1 MLIMHGICHPVILFP
16 KKTEWE
22 KESEIAYVL
31 EHEYVHIKR
40 CDSITKLL
48 VTGVSCIHWF
58 NPLVWVMYI
67 LFNRDL
73 ELACDEEVIHQFG
86 SHSKAE
92 YARTLIAMEEQK
104 SGYMPLCN
112 NFSKNAIEERITAI
126 MKMKKTSMV
135 MLLAA
140 TVMIVGVTVVFASSA
155 KAHGNETA
163 YLTEEVS
170 GVSDE
175 KIEYQELLKEY
186 ERFGITDE
194 NGILYYKGELVRLF
208 LDGYENGETLISR
221 YTKLNEDGI
230 VDVHTVRNDEKNED
244 GSTMLFGE
252 ITDIVPYTQEEFEA
266 RDVSWYRKQIG
277 NGEVTA
283 AEEGN
288 DSGNTIEQYFKQF
301 ESYGITYQKTSSNL
315 GNIYWNG
322 ELIGEFWDEKPDGS
336 IFLTESEL
344 SSSVAVHTKYDE
356 NGKLLGISYLS
367 EDDNILTSIQE
378 SDMFSKE
385 ENGEIYYS
393 ADGGKTFL
401 DEKEFNEIYP
411 SQEVEWWTY
420 EEYKEWL
427 DNERKVLQ
435 DMLGEK
441 AWTGGRGEFVWTQE
455 IIDETIAQYE
465 AILQEIKNGV
475 KISKTVNGSDDIQLA
490 IYDDEEHFMES
501 AEGVAIAVGNETK
514 VFGQYESKEELLNA
528 IKTYCEEQV
537 YLGNITQQEAE
548 EIIKKYE

>member
-1 MLIMHGICHPVILFP
+1 MSLWEMSLNGGVMIVVVVLLRALFINRLPKKTFLILWGIIMLRLVIPFRFSSVCSIYTLIPEQKHQTEFMQNNLEENMFYNMGAWENKAVEADAITMEVPESVINKVSLNWLIWIAGVCVCSGYFLIAYWKLYRELRMSFPVENEQATQWLAKHRGKRQIAIRQSDRVNTPLSYGICHPVILFP

-86 SHSKAE
+86 NHSKAE

-135 MLLAA
+135 MLLTA
-140 TVMIVGVTVVFASSA
+140 TVMIVGFTVVFASSA

-163 YLTEEVS
+163 YLTEEIS
-170 GVSDE
+170 GASDE

-221 YTKLNEDGI
+221 YTKLNEDGT
-230 VDVHTVRNDEKNED
+230 VDVHTVRNDEENED
-244 GSTMLFGE
+244 GSTVLFGD

-266 RDVSWYRKQIG
+266 RDVNWYRKQIG

-288 DSGNTIEQYFKQF
+288 DSGNTIEQYLKQF
-301 ESYGITYQKTSSNL
+301 ESYGITYQKTSGNL

-344 SSSVAVHTKYDE
+344 SSNVAVHTTYDE
-356 NGKLLGISYLS
+356 NGKLLGISYLR
-367 EDDNILTSIQE
+367 ERQE
-378 SDMFSKE
+378 
-385 ENGEIYYS
+385 
-393 ADGGKTFL
+393 
-401 DEKEFNEIYP
+401 
-411 SQEVEWWTY
+411 
-420 EEYKEWL
+420 
-427 DNERKVLQ
+427 
-435 DMLGEK
+435 
-441 AWTGGRGEFVWTQE
+441 
-455 IIDETIAQYE
+455 
-465 AILQEIKNGV
+465 
-475 KISKTVNGSDDIQLA
+475 
-490 IYDDEEHFMES
+490 
-501 AEGVAIAVGNETK
+501 
-514 VFGQYESKEELLNA
+514 
-528 IKTYCEEQV
+528 
-537 YLGNITQQEAE
+537 
-548 EIIKKYE
+548 

>member
-1 MLIMHGICHPVILFP
+1 MSLWEMSLNGGVMIVVVALLRVLFINRLPKKTFLILWGIIMLRLVIPFQFSSVCSIYTLIPEQKQQTKSMQNNLEENMFHNMGAWENKAVEANATTMEIPESVINKVSLSWLIWIAGVSVCSGYFLIAYWKLYRELSMSFPIENKQITQWLGKHRRKRQIAIRQSDRVNTPLSYGICHPVILFP

-104 SGYMPLCN
+104 SGYMSLCN

-221 YTKLNEDGI
+221 YTKLNEDGT
-230 VDVHTVRNDEKNED
+230 VEVHTVRNDEKNED

-288 DSGNTIEQYFKQF
+288 DSGSTIEQYFKQF

-344 SSSVAVHTKYDE
+344 SSSVAVHTTYDE
-356 NGKLLGISYLS
+356 NGKLLGISYLR
-367 EDDNILTSIQE
+367 
-378 SDMFSKE
+378 
-385 ENGEIYYS
+385 
-393 ADGGKTFL
+393 
-401 DEKEFNEIYP
+401 
-411 SQEVEWWTY
+411 
-420 EEYKEWL
+420 
-427 DNERKVLQ
+427 ERQ
-435 DMLGEK
+435 D
-441 AWTGGRGEFVWTQE
+441 
-455 IIDETIAQYE
+455 
-465 AILQEIKNGV
+465 
-475 KISKTVNGSDDIQLA
+475 
-490 IYDDEEHFMES
+490 
-501 AEGVAIAVGNETK
+501 
-514 VFGQYESKEELLNA
+514 
-528 IKTYCEEQV
+528 
-537 YLGNITQQEAE
+537 
-548 EIIKKYE
+548 